1 MEKQK
6 ETKQKPEEIKK
17 EVLIEKTESKLK
29 KSKTSKIIEQD
40 TKDSS
45 NPNQKEKIENIKIDE
60 KEIEKDIK
68 KANEEVKEA
77 TKDITKGK
85 IEERISKDS
94 FDIDSWNPQTG
105 LGKQVKNK
113 EIVDIDKILD
123 QGLNILEPEIVDALI
138 PNLEKDLLLIGQSKG
153 KFGGGQRR
161 VFKQTQKKT
170 PEGNKPRFA
179 SYAVIGNKNGYVG
192 TGYGKAKE
200 TVPSREKSFRNAKLN
215 LIKIKRGC
223 GSWQCNCKT
232 PHSIPFEVEGKC
244 SSVKIKLIPAPKGT
258 GLCVESSCAK
268 ILELAGIQD
277 VWSRSFGQ
285 TKSKINLIKAC
296 LKALRKL
303 STTKVKPHDVEAL
316 GIKEGLLE

>member
-1 MEKQK
+1 MEK
-6 ETKQKPEEIKK
+6 ETKPPQEKVEKQVQEETSTKNSKEEKVADIK
-17 EVLIEKTESKLK
+17 V
-29 KSKTSKIIEQD
+29 
-40 TKDSS
+40 
-45 NPNQKEKIENIKIDE
+45 DE
-60 KEIEKDIK
+60 KEVEEDIK
-68 KANEEVKEA
+68 EAEAEVKKA
-77 TKDITKGK
+77 TKEIVGGK
-85 IEERISKDS
+85 IEEKISKNG
-94 FDIDSWNPQTG
+94 FNIDVWKPKSG
-105 LGKQVKNK
+105 LGTQVKNK
-113 EIVDIDKILD
+113 EIKEIDNILD
-123 QGLNILEPEIVDALI
+123 NGLKILEPEIVDALI

-179 SYAVIGNKNGYVG
+179 SYAVVGNKDGYVG
-192 TGYGKAKE
+192 AGYGKAKE
-200 TVPSREKSFRNAKLN
+200 TVPAREKSFRNAKLN

-277 VWSRSFGQ
+277 VWSRTFGQ

-303 STTKVKPHDVEAL
+303 STTKIKPQDVDAL